1 MGISKLQRFAENATF
16 PNIIQP
22 SFNEVFNTNHVN
34 KGKWAEC
41 IFGNKNPIV
50 LELGCGRGEYTVA
63 LAKKYPHKNFIG
75 IDIKG
80 ARIYYGAKESLES
93 GLKNVAFIRT
103 RIDFLNSIFSE
114 NEISEIWLTFPDPQ
128 KERER
133 KRLTSPKFIE
143 KYKNTLVPKGI
154 IHLKTDSILL
164 YEYTIGEIEKNKYTL
179 HFATNHLYRDN
190 DDDLDIETKEIL
202 STQTFY
208 ESLYRKKGMNICY
221 IRFSVL

>member
-16 PNIIQP
+16 PNVIQP
-22 SFNEVFNTNHVN
+22 SFNEVFNINHTN
-34 KGKWAEC
+34 KGKWANGV
-41 IFGNKNPIV
+41 FGNKNPIV

-63 LAKKYPHKNFIG
+63 LAKKYPNKNFIG

-93 GLKNVAFIRT
+93 GLKNVVFIRT
-103 RIDFLNSIFSE
+103 RIDFLNSFFFE

-143 KYKNTLVPKGI
+143 KYKNVLVPKGI
-154 IHLKTDSILL
+154 LHLKTDSVLL
-164 YEYTIGEIEKNKYTL
+164 YEYTVGEIEKNKYTL
-179 HFATNHLYRDN
+179 HFATNHLYQENEN
-190 DDDLDIETKEIL
+190 DIDIETKEIL

-221 IRFSVL
+221 LRFSVL